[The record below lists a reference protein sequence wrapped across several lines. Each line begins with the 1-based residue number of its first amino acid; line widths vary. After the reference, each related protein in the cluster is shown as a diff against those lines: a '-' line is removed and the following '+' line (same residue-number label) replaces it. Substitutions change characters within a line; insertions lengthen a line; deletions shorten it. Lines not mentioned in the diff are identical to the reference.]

1 MFDAQTQTDQ
11 TRLQFIRSTLLSF
24 CITLL
29 FFIGLAIVLYLLAP
43 GMGFVVFTGLLFLA
57 GSGSGLSIYS
67 LERSPA
73 ILAMLPCVI
82 TFMLAEIGIAV
93 FLPELSRVAGTYLT
107 FLVLTVSITG
117 DRRFTQYVA
126 IAAAILYMVM
136 LSLPEFAGL
145 SFTLGFGTQTIQ
157 VLGVGAIVILIWL
170 IADRFTAAQVK
181 VVGLAE
187 RRAADAE
194 AARAQAEAAR
204 TEAEQH
210 SAEQQRLLE
219 LVQTLELPVIP
230 IGQGVLIA
238 PLVGSIDSRRVAA
251 IQRRLLEMVGQE
263 RAHTVV
269 LDLTAIAV
277 IDTSVARSL
286 LMMAQAVR
294 LLGARTLLSGI
305 SAEVAQTLVG
315 LGIGLD
321 EVQTVRNL
329 GQALEFVQHN

>member
-1 MFDAQTQTDQ
+1 MLNAQLQTDQ
-11 TRLQFIRSTLLSF
+11 TRVQFIRRTLLSF
-24 CITLL
+24 CITIVL
-29 FFIGLAIVLYLLAP
+29 FIGLGIVLYLLAP
-43 GMGFVVFTGLLFLA
+43 DIGFAAFTGLLVVA
-57 GSGSGLSIYS
+57 GVGSGISVYS
-67 LERSPA
+67 LERTSVS
-73 ILAMLPCVI
+73 LAMLPCVI
-82 TFMLAEIGIAV
+82 SFMLTEIGIAV
-93 FLPELSRVAGTYLT
+93 FLPEFSRIAGAYLT

-117 DRRFTQYVA
+117 NRRLTQYVA

-145 SFTLGFGTQTIQ
+145 SFRLGLGTQTIE
-157 VLGVGAIVILIWL
+157 VLGGGAIVILIWL
-170 IADRFTAAQVK
+170 IADRFTAAQAQ

-194 AARAQAEAAR
+194 TARAEAEAAR
-204 TEAEQH
+204 NGNEQH
-210 SAEQQRLLE
+210 SSEQQRLLE

-230 IGQGVLIA
+230 IGQGVLVA
-238 PLVGSIDSRRVAA
+238 PLVGSMDSRRVGA
-251 IQRRLLEMVGQE
+251 IQRRLLDMIAQE

-269 LDLTAIAV
+269 LDLTAIAI
-277 IDTSVARSL
+277 IDSGVARSL

-321 EVQTVRNL
+321 EVRTVRDL
-329 GQALEFVQHN
+329 TQALEFVHQN